1 VTITHAFLSFAA
13 VAGLLT
19 IIPGL
24 DTAVVLRTA
33 LAHGRGAAFATAV
46 GIGTGALIWGIAAA
60 TGVSVLLTASHTAYL
75 ALRVVGAGYLVW
87 MGGRML
93 VDALRGRGY
102 EPAPAPDPGDPGAVD
117 RGPRLVRAWSRGLGT
132 NLLNPKI
139 GVFYVAM
146 LPQFIPAGAP
156 HLLMGAALALVHDVE
171 GMIWFTA
178 LILTAH
184 TARRLFDDGRVK
196 RAMDAVTGSVL
207 VGFGLRL
214 AASRN

>member
-1 VTITHAFLSFAA
+1 MTITHAFVSFAA

-24 DTAVVLRTA
+24 DTAIVLRTA
-33 LAHGRGAAFATAV
+33 LAQGRARGLAAAF
-46 GIGTGALIWGIAAA
+46 GIGSGSLIWGVAAA

-75 ALRVVGAGYLVW
+75 GLRVVGAAYLVW

-93 VDALRGRGY
+93 ADALRRKVSSGDAALVAASADDR
-102 EPAPAPDPGDPGAVD
+102 PG
-117 RGPRLVRAWSRGLGT
+117 LLRAWSRGLAT

-156 HLLMGAALALVHDVE
+156 HLLMGAALALVHDIE
-171 GMIWFTA
+171 GMIWFTGI
-178 LILTAH
+178 ILAAH
-184 TARRLFDDGRVK
+184 TARRLFAGGMVK
-196 RAMDAVTGSVL
+196 RVMDAVTGSVL
-207 VGFGLRL
+207 VGFGVRL
-214 AASRN
+214 AASRS